1 MVLNSYVSEKKGG
14 WHGDSTEI
22 ALVEYAL
29 TKKRNKKGTRKKI
42 SKNRN
47 FHSIRQENV

>member
-14 WHGDSTEI
+14 WHGDSTEV

-29 TKKRNKKGTRKKI
+29 TKTGI
-42 SKNRN
+42 NRN
-47 FHSIRQENV
+47 